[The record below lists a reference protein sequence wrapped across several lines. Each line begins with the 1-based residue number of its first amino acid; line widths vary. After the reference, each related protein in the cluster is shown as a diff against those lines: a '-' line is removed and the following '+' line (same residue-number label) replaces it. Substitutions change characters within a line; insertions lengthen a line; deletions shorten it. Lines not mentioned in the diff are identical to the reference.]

1 MESRMKMSV
10 SSVLGPFDLSGF
22 THLCD
27 LGGAGGA
34 LSYAAVTKYPNM
46 RATVFELSEVVEV
59 ADHFKPSLS
68 QCPNRDNVT
77 FVAGDFFKD
86 DLPPADLYSIC
97 MIIHSLDED
106 KINMIFEKI
115 YTSLPSGGG
124 ILIGQNIID
133 DDRRGPWQG
142 LILSMFVVSSWGG
155 EGDKSGK
162 EYEELLTKQGFVDV
176 QYRQSPVL
184 FLPGG
189 V

>member
-1 MESRMKMSV
+1 MKTLYQV
-10 SSVLGPFDLSGF
+10 VYIFIW
-22 THLCD
+22 
-27 LGGAGGA
+27 
-34 LSYAAVTKYPNM
+34 N
-46 RATVFELSEVVEV
+46 VFVFL
-59 ADHFKPSLS
+59 
-68 QCPNRDNVT
+68 
-77 FVAGDFFKD
+77 
-86 DLPPADLYSIC
+86 
-97 MIIHSLDED
+97 
-106 KINMIFEKI
+106 
-115 YTSLPSGGG
+115 GGG

-189 V
+189 VFARKP